1 MTYEFLYQAKAKKI
15 SQALV
20 ISFIWTNFRFLKS
33 LVNQF
38 PYKMQLRP
46 LNNAN
51 AIAMQV
57 WVTNGQSAEKGGAG
71 RIFVGL
77 TSCL

>member
-38 PYKMQLRP
+38 PYKMQLRT

-57 WVTNGQSAEKGGAG
+57 WVTNG
-71 RIFVGL
+71 
-77 TSCL
+77 